1 MKPPAPVTSTR
12 SGCILSPR
20 SVSVGKR
27 LQPRELQQGEPE
39 KHWIVIDVASPQAP
53 GLLPQPKSPLQ
64 PSRLQEQRCPLDAT
78 SMKIERGAHSDDHL
92 GCQSRTHLGGP
103 ALLFR
108 GPQPNPGDVRPGTVD
123 PGRHVLLPAF
133 GE

>member
-12 SGCILSPR
+12 SRCIFSPR
-20 SVSVGKR
+20 LVSVGEL
-27 LQPRELQQGEPE
+27 LQPRELQQGKPE
-39 KHWIVIDVASPQAP
+39 KDGIVIDVAAPQAP

-64 PSRLQEQRCPLDAT
+64 PSGLQEQRRPLDAT

-92 GCQSRTHLGGP
+92 GCQSGTHLGGP

-108 GPQPNPGDVRPGTVD
+108 GPQPNPEDVRPG
-123 PGRHVLLPAF
+123 A
-133 GE
+133 